1 MSKTVY
7 VNGEFVAAEDARISV
22 FDRGF
27 LFGDGVYEVI
37 PVVLSRLVDKQHA
50 MQRLDR
56 SLGAIGMT
64 WPCSREELITVLERL
79 LNLDNVMEGS
89 VYLQVTRGAADRD
102 FAFPKSANGERVK
115 ESLVAWASPRKI
127 IDNPLAETGVAVVSI
142 PDMRWKRRDIKSVS
156 MLAQCLAKQAAVEQG
171 AYEGWMIEDDHVTEG
186 VSSSAFIVKDRTLI
200 TRALSNSILP
210 GIRRK
215 VIVQMAHDR
224 GIALE
229 ERTFT
234 LAEAFAA
241 DEAFMSS
248 ATTLV
253 LPIVSIDGRKIG
265 SGKPGPVAQQLR
277 AMYVQMLLDEAAKE
291 S

>member
-7 VNGEFVAAEDARISV
+7 VNGEFVAAENARISV

-37 PVVLSRLVDKQHA
+37 PVVRGRLVDKQHA
-50 MQRLDR
+50 LQRLER
-56 SLGAIGMT
+56 SLSAIGMT
-64 WPCSREELITVLERL
+64 WPCAKEELVAVLERL
-79 LNLDNVMEGS
+79 LNVDNVQEGS

-102 FAFPKSANGERVK
+102 FAFPRDTGEGRVK
-115 ESLVAWASPRKI
+115 ESLVAWAAPRKI
-127 IDNPLAETGVAVVSI
+127 LDNPLADTGVAVVSI
-142 PDMRWKRRDIKSVS
+142 PDLRWKRRDIKSVS

-171 AYEGWMIEDDHVTEG
+171 AYEGWMIEDGQVTEG

-215 VIVQMAHDR
+215 VLVQIAHDH
-224 GIALE
+224 GIALQ
-229 ERTFT
+229 ERTFS
-234 LAEAFAA
+234 LEEALSS

-253 LPIVSIDGRKIG
+253 LPIVSIDGSKIG
-265 SGKPGPVAQQLR
+265 TGKPGPVTQRLR
-277 AMYVQMLLDEAAKE
+277 AMYVQMLLDEAGQE

>member
-1 MSKTVY
+1 MSRTVY
-7 VNGEFVAAEDARISV
+7 VNGEYVAAENARISV

-37 PVVLSRLVDKQHA
+37 PVVRGRLVDKQHA
-50 MQRLDR
+50 LQRLDR

-64 WPCSREELITVLERL
+64 WPCAREELIDVLEQL
-79 LNLDNVMEGS
+79 LVRDNVQEGM
-89 VYLQVTRGAADRD
+89 VYLQVTRGAAERD
-102 FAFPKSANGERVK
+102 FAFPKIVAGEKVK
-115 ESLVAWASPRKI
+115 ESLIAWASAKTI
-127 IDNPLAETGVAVVSI
+127 IDNPLADSGVAVVSI
-142 PDMRWKRRDIKSVS
+142 PDLRWKRRDIKSVS
-156 MLAQCLAKQAAVEQG
+156 MLAQCLAKQAAAEQG
-171 AYEGWMIEDDHVTEG
+171 AYEGWMIEEGQVTEG
-186 VSSSAFIVKDRTLI
+186 VSSSAFIVKGSTLI

-215 VIVQMAHDR
+215 VIVQMAHDH

-234 LAEAFAA
+234 LEEACAA

-253 LPIVSIDGRKIG
+253 LPIVSIDGKTIG
-265 SGKPGPVAQQLR
+265 SGKPGPVAQKLR
-277 AMYVQMLLDEAAKE
+277 AMYVQMLLDEAGN
-291 S
+291 